1 MKIATIHLLL
11 QKPFECHYYANIRPV
26 KNGRNIVRCPFLEKL
41 KPYKELVGNTTTDLT
56 TISQQEC
63 ILGNVVTDAF
73 RSFPWNDIG

>member
-1 MKIATIHLLL
+1 M
-11 QKPFECHYYANIRPV
+11 E
-26 KNGRNIVRCPFLEKL
+26 PFLEKL

-56 TISQQEC
+56 KINQQEC